1 MCDRVG
7 KLVYLRWES
16 PIGWVLGTIK
26 AEITKATPK
35 LFKKFNYRVEWIA
48 DKAKG
53 PANLPLDNY
62 SHGPT
67 APYNSWCLLQ
77 KEKQEQ

>member
-1 MCDRVG
+1 M
-7 KLVYLRWES
+7 VYLRWES

-67 APYNSWCLLQ
+67 APY
-77 KEKQEQ
+77 